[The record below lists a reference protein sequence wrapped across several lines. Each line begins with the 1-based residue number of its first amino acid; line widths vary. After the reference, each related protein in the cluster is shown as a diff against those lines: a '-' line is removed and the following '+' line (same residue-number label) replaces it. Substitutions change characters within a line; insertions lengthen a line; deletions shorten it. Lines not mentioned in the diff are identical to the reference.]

1 MALTKEQSTA
11 MAEKIVNNLE
21 AFTVNRKDK
30 MNLSVEQ
37 HVKLM
42 REKRESMA
50 RRKAILNEDLGNG
63 LSVNNRG
70 YGEGRKMGD

>member
-1 MALTKEQSTA
+1 MALTKDQSTA
-11 MAEKIVNNLE
+11 MAENIVNNLE
-21 AFTVNRKDK
+21 AFTVNRKAK
-30 MNLSVEQ
+30 INLSVEQ

-42 REKRESMA
+42 REKRESMV
-50 RRKAILNEDLGNG
+50 RRKAILNEDLGG

>member
-1 MALTKEQSTA
+1 MALTKEQSKA
-11 MAEKIVNNLE
+11 MAEDIVNNIE
-21 AFTVNRKDK
+21 AFTVNRKAK
-30 MNLSVEQ
+30 MDLSVEQ

-50 RRKAILNEDLGNG
+50 RRKAILNEGLGG
-63 LSVNNRG
+63 LQENNRG

>member
-11 MAEKIVNNLE
+11 MAENIVNNLE
-21 AFTVNRKDK
+21 AFTVNRKAK

-37 HVKLM
+37 HVKLI

-50 RRKAILNEDLGNG
+50 RRKAILNEDLGG
-63 LSVNNRG
+63 LQENNRG

>member
-11 MAEKIVNNLE
+11 MAENIVNNLE
-21 AFTVNRKDK
+21 SFTVNRKAK
-30 MNLSVEQ
+30 MNLSVEL

-42 REKRESMA
+42 REKRELIA
-50 RRKAILNEDLGNG
+50 RRKAILNEDLGG
-63 LSVNNRG
+63 LSVNSRG

>member
-11 MAEKIVNNLE
+11 MAENIVNNIE
-21 AFTVNRKDK
+21 SFTVNRKAK
-30 MNLSVEQ
+30 MNLSAEQ

-50 RRKAILNEDLGNG
+50 RRKAILNETFDKA
-63 LSVNNRG
+63 SAMG
-70 YGEGRKMGD
+70 YGNNNTKTGD